1 MTSGKLGCYLLE
13 RVNAWKLGNIPVRQY
28 FTLVGTTDHV
38 TDAIVGQATERL
50 KAEMRDVLS
59 QFEDPAPIIDCVLAY
74 HFMEQQSPRVLSDK
88 DRKAIDNMFETLK
101 RFYEEDLKTG
111 AYKQAFRPD
120 YTDQQVEENF
130 GDLPDGIRYGILVE
144 DRAEAAVSKAIG
156 FQRYAAWQI
165 KPEKR
170 PGQRTGLERIR
181 TWYKPNPKYKM
192 AQPLIALQLAGD
204 GFVSSFEYDILMAQA
219 LACELAS
226 ISRRQ
231 TQTKISKYTDSD
243 EADRR
248 ALRGK
253 PQDHLCEPL
262 FRWVFGKSP
271 EDYQGFRER
280 AEKIDWFYTS
290 DIHNPDL
297 ANVCGPKTYL
307 RSIFKPS

>member
-28 FTLVGTTDHV
+28 FTLVGATDHV
-38 TDAIVGQATERL
+38 TDAILDQATKRL
-50 KAEMRDVLS
+50 QTEIGDTLS
-59 QFEDPAPIIDCVLAY
+59 QFEDPVPIIDCTLAY
-74 HFMEQQSPRVLSDK
+74 HFMEQQSPRVLSDD
-88 DRKAIDNMFETLK
+88 DRKAIDRMFNTLMK
-101 RFYEEDLKTG
+101 FYEEDLKTG
-111 AYKQAFRPD
+111 AYKQAFKPD
-120 YTDQQVEENF
+120 YTDQEFEEGF
-130 GDLPDGIRYGILVE
+130 GDLPEGIRYGILVE
-144 DRAEAAVSKAIG
+144 DRAESAVSKAIG

-165 KPEKR
+165 KPEKK
-170 PGQRTGLERIR
+170 PGRRTGLERIR
-181 TWYKPNPKYKM
+181 TWYKQNPKYKKG
-192 AQPLIALQLAGD
+192 QPLIVLQLAGD
-204 GFVSSFEYDILMAQA
+204 GFVPSFEYDILMAQA

-231 TQTKISKYTDSD
+231 TERELGQYTDSD

-248 ALRGK
+248 AKRGK

-271 EDYQGFRER
+271 EDYQDFRER
-280 AEKIDWFYTS
+280 AEEKDWFYTS

-297 ANVCGPKTYL
+297 ADICGPKTYL

>member
-1 MTSGKLGCYLLE
+1 MTTGKLGCYLLE

-28 FTLVGTTDHV
+28 HTLVGSTDHV
-38 TDAIVGQATERL
+38 TDAILNQATERL
-50 KAEMRDVLS
+50 KTDMKDVLS
-59 QFEDPAPIIDCVLAY
+59 QFQDPMTVIDCVLAY
-74 HFMEQQSPRVLSDK
+74 HFMEQQSPRVLSEE

-101 RFYEEDLKTG
+101 RFYEDDLKTG
-111 AYKQAFRPD
+111 AYKQAFRTD
-120 YTDQQVEENF
+120 YTDQQFEEDF
-130 GDLPDGIRYGILVE
+130 RDLPAGIRYGILVE

-170 PGQRTGLERIR
+170 SGRRTGLERIR
-181 TWYKPNPKYKM
+181 TWYKQNPRIKGN
-192 AQPLIALQLAGD
+192 QPLLRLQLMED
-204 GFVSSFEYDILMAQA
+204 GLVSSFEYDILMAQA
-219 LACELAS
+219 FSCELAS

-231 TQTKISKYTDSD
+231 TTGKMSHYTDSE

-248 ALRGK
+248 AKRGK

-271 EDYQGFRER
+271 EDYQDFRER
-280 AEKIDWFYTS
+280 AEEKDWYYTS

-297 ANVCGPKTYL
+297 ADICGPKTYL

>member
-38 TDAIVGQATERL
+38 TDAILNEATGRL
-50 KAEMRDVLS
+50 KIDMPDVLS
-59 QFEDPAPIIDCVLAY
+59 QFKDLAPVIDCVLAY
-74 HFMEQQSPRVLSDK
+74 HFMEQQSPRVLSDE

-120 YTDQQVEENF
+120 YTDQQFEENF

-170 PGQRTGLERIR
+170 PGRRTGLERIR
-181 TWYKPNPKYKM
+181 TWYKQNPKYKTV
-192 AQPLIALQLAGD
+192 QPLIVLQLAGD
-204 GFVSSFEYDILMAQA
+204 GFVPSFEYDILMAQA
-219 LACELAS
+219 MACELAS

-231 TQTKISKYTDSD
+231 TERELGQYTDSD

-248 ALRGK
+248 AKRGK
-253 PQDHLCEPL
+253 PQDHLCERL

-271 EDYQGFRER
+271 GDYQDFRER
-280 AEKIDWFYTS
+280 AEEIDWFHIG
-290 DIHNPDL
+290 DILNPDL
-297 ANVCGPKTYL
+297 ADVCGPKTYL